1 MTSYS
6 KREMIERIRTALTTS
21 QFADWYNSGNFD
33 QWISEDDDAPE
44 DEVIDE
50 DIARM
55 FKL

>member
-6 KREMIERIRTALTTS
+6 KREMIERIRTALTTA

-33 QWISEDDDAPE
+33 QWISADDAPE